1 LENDKSTY
9 RVKFRFRHLMLPVKN
24 IERSIDFYTRLL
36 KMGIARWRDSEGRN
50 IKAVF
55 LSYGDE
61 ENHTA
66 LELVEN
72 TEPQGS
78 AAIKPWDGHI
88 SIQVQDLLELGNCLQ
103 SEGVRFIR
111 PAGPLR
117 PGRKDLLA
125 IILDPDGYQIALTE
139 RFEKRA
145 PQSMGGRA

>member
-1 LENDKSTY
+1 M
-9 RVKFRFRHLMLPVKN
+9 MLPVKD

-36 KMGIARWRDSEGRN
+36 GMGIARWRDSEGKE

-72 TEPQGS
+72 KGS
-78 AAIKPWDGHI
+78 KAPAKINPWDGHI
-88 SIQVQDLLELGNCLQ
+88 SIQVPDLIKLSDCFK

-139 RFEKRA
+139 RSRQKAHGKR
-145 PQSMGGRA
+145 